1 MSKRP
6 PPWFDYT
13 KHPDYLDAIDKMAEQ
28 AEKNPPIWPHS
39 APEFGAPPP
48 GVNFL
53 SLGHGD
59 CLDGLHEFED
69 DCVAAVITD
78 PLYGISYEGK
88 AWTPRS
94 PASGCGAKSCACS
107 GPAD

>member
-1 MSKRP
+1 
-6 PPWFDYT
+6 
-13 KHPDYLDAIDKMAEQ
+13 MAEQ